1 MTSPH
6 RDADLPAETMWE
18 GRYIRAVKQGRW
30 EYVARRGGIQAAVI
44 VAIDDADRVI
54 LVEQYRVPLGCRC
67 LELPAGLIG
76 DETEGEDVPTGAARE
91 LEEETGY
98 RAGRIEELGFFHSS
112 PGMNSEGFTLVLAHD
127 LVKVGDGGGA
137 DDEDIE
143 VHLVPRAELPAFVAA
158 KRAAGVAM
166 DVKMLV
172 LLADTLLQPGR

>member
-6 RDADLPAETMWE
+6 RDADAPAETVWE
-18 GRYIRAVKQGRW
+18 GRYIKAITQGGW
-30 EYVARRGGIQAAVI
+30 EYVARRRGIQAAVI

-76 DETEGEDVPTGAARE
+76 DETEGEAVATGAARE

-112 PGMNSEGFTLVLAHD
+112 PGMNSEGFTLVRAHD
-127 LVKVGDGGGA
+127 LVRVGDGGGA

-143 VHLVPRAELPAFVAA
+143 VHLVPRAEVAA
-158 KRAAGVAM
+158 FAAARRAQGVAM

-172 LLADTLLQPGR
+172 LLADALV